1 MYRGLYFKIILILV
15 LFILIVMS
23 VVGAVLVSSVLNYYN
38 NEFSQRMEENFGTDT
53 QLYIYLK
60 NAMEGAEA
68 DEYAVQ
74 QKTILT
80 SYSSRLGIDDYR
92 NFYIL
97 DSEGRFLAGSDSAG
111 GNSLAMTPNLLTALS
126 GGVGN
131 ARGQG
136 SEYAD
141 YAVSVENGDT
151 SCIIYIKDTQAEL
164 QEVNWMLFTIILQ
177 ALFVGLI
184 IALTLSFFLARAI
197 SLPLARL
204 TEGVQRVAEGDFREK
219 IGVHSNDEIGV
230 LTENFNRMSSMIEEN
245 LDEINGEREKLE
257 TVLSCLRDAV
267 VTFGE
272 DGKLLQI
279 NTAAKKLFCD
289 VDPGRLSLDYIFSL
303 LQYDKG
309 KIDVDLEDSSGV
321 PAVEYKGCVYE
332 LYFGNIRYRDTARM
346 REGVILVIHD
356 VTQTFALDR
365 SRREF
370 VANASHEL
378 RTPLTTIRMVIEALE
393 SDDSV
398 TASETNRSFLSMA
411 ETESTRMEMLIKNLL
426 TLSQLDSQTMQFH
439 ARPFNITES
448 VEYIAGTLA
457 VNASAKGHTLVFEG
471 THAPLT
477 VRGDKIRI
485 EQIIINIVS
494 NAIKYTP
501 DGGNIRLRLAD
512 CGNTVEIAVSD
523 NGVGI
528 PEEDIPHL
536 FERFYRV
543 EKARSSDKG
552 GTGLGLAIAREFAE
566 AHGGTISVES
576 RVSEGTTFTVTL
588 PKEGKL

>member
-60 NAMEGAEA
+60 NAMEGADA
-68 DEYAVQ
+68 DEYSVQ

-97 DSEGRFLAGSDSAG
+97 DSEGRCLAGSDSAG
-111 GNSLAMTPNLLTALS
+111 GHSLAMTPNLLTALS

-501 DGGNIRLRLAD
+501 DGGDIRLRLAD
-512 CGNTVEIAVSD
+512 RGNTVEIAVSD

>member
-60 NAMEGAEA
+60 NAMEGAVA

-111 GNSLAMTPNLLTALS
+111 ENSLAMTPNLLTALS

-321 PAVEYKGCVYE
+321 PAVEYKDCVYE

-501 DGGNIRLRLAD
+501 DGGDICLRLAD

-566 AHGGTISVES
+566 AHGGTISVKS